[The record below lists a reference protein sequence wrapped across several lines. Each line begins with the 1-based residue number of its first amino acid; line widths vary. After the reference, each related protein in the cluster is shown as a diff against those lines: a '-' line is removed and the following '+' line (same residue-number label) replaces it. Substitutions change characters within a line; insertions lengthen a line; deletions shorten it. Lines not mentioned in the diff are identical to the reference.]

1 MSEKDLDAYDAAYW
15 LERAREKI
23 GDISDADLA
32 RHLHCSRQAIS
43 QQKSGKTAMSVI
55 SSIKVADILGID
67 PMLIL
72 AYQMYKQSI
81 KTDDADYW
89 RDRIMKF
96 KNKDKLMMAI
106 EEDTL
111 NRTSSSNS
119 EGANSRKASKK
130 RSGANKKAKSE

>member
-15 LERAREKI
+15 LEKAREKI
-23 GDISDADLA
+23 GDISDSELA

-43 QQKSGKTAMSVI
+43 QQRSGKTAMSVI

-72 AYQMYKQSI
+72 AYQMYKQSV
-81 KTDDADYW
+81 KADDTEYW

-96 KNKDKLMMAI
+96 KNKDKLMIAI
-106 EEDTL
+106 EEDTIT
-111 NRTSSSNS
+111 RTSSSNS
-119 EGANSRKASKK
+119 VSANSRKVSKK
-130 RSGANKKAKSE
+130 RSAGNKKAKNE